1 MTKNYTFVPAK
12 KALLLRCVMVALQ
25 ILVLPVWV
33 RVLAEQQETSIEIGW
48 SLFFVFGVFWF
59 KKYIPMKKSVLL
71 IVSCLL
77 YMAAISSA
85 KAEKDTMVIKTN
97 LGVMKAVFL
106 EESPKHVALY
116 KERIK
121 MGAFD
126 GTLFFRVVPGFMI
139 QGGSPDSRN
148 AEPGKR
154 VGMGS
159 TQYLLSPEF
168 NKEHVAVKGMIAAPR
183 QPDNINP
190 QKKSDC
196 SQFFIVQGKPYR
208 SGYLDTLE
216 MAKNNPLKN
225 AWWKENYMPHKAQ
238 MDSLKAVNRK
248 EFAKQYKA
256 YRAEMQA
263 YLEKHSDALVFSEEE
278 RQVLTTQGGELKLN
292 NEYTYFAKV
301 VEGLEV
307 IDAIARL
314 KCDKNERPLQD
325 VKILSVTLQ

>member
-1 MTKNYTFVPAK
+1 MKSFVAN
-12 KALLLRCVMVALQ
+12 LLLCVSLSFCVFKATAQ
-25 ILVLPVWV
+25 DTIL
-33 RVLAEQQETSIEIGW
+33 IE
-48 SLFFVFGVFWF
+48 
-59 KKYIPMKKSVLL
+59 
-71 IVSCLL
+71 
-77 YMAAISSA
+77 
-85 KAEKDTMVIKTN
+85 TN
-97 LGVMKAVFL
+97 LGTMKAVFL
-106 EESPKHVALY
+106 QESPKHVALY

-159 TQYLLSPEF
+159 TQYLLLPEF
-168 NKEHVAVKGMIAAPR
+168 NKNHVAFKGMIAAPR

-238 MDSLKAVNRK
+238 MDSLKAVDRK
-248 EFAKQYKA
+248 EFAKRYKA
-256 YRAEMQA
+256 YRADLQT
-263 YLEKHSDALVFSEEE
+263 YLENHPDALIFSQEE
-278 RQVLTTQGGELKLN
+278 RQMLTTYGGELKLN
-292 NEYTYFAKV
+292 NEYTFFARV
-301 VEGLEV
+301 VEGLEI
-307 IDAIARL
+307 IDQVAAL
-314 KCDKNERPLQD
+314 PCDKNERPLRD
-325 VKILSVTLQ
+325 VKIISVKLK

>member
-1 MTKNYTFVPAK
+1 MPAK

-77 YMAAISSA
+77 YMAAFSSA

-168 NKEHVAVKGMIAAPR
+168 NKDHVAVKGMIAAPR

-248 EFAKQYKA
+248 EFARQYKA

-263 YLEKHSDALVFSEEE
+263 YLENHPDALVFSEEE

>member
-1 MTKNYTFVPAK
+1 MKSFVAN
-12 KALLLRCVMVALQ
+12 LLLCVSLSFCVFEATAQ
-25 ILVLPVWV
+25 DTIL
-33 RVLAEQQETSIEIGW
+33 IE
-48 SLFFVFGVFWF
+48 
-59 KKYIPMKKSVLL
+59 
-71 IVSCLL
+71 
-77 YMAAISSA
+77 
-85 KAEKDTMVIKTN
+85 TN
-97 LGVMKAVFL
+97 LGTMKAVFL
-106 EESPKHVALY
+106 QESPKHVALY
-116 KERIK
+116 KERIQ

-159 TQYLLSPEF
+159 TQYLLLPEF
-168 NKEHVAVKGMIAAPR
+168 NKNHVAFKGMIAAPR

-238 MDSLKAVNRK
+238 MDSLKAVDRK
-248 EFAKQYKA
+248 EFAKRYKA
-256 YRAEMQA
+256 YRADLQA
-263 YLEKHSDALVFSEEE
+263 YLENHPDALIFSQEE
-278 RQVLTTQGGELKLN
+278 RQMLTTYGGELKLN
-292 NEYTYFAKV
+292 NEYTFFARV
-301 VEGLEV
+301 VEGLDI
-307 IDAIARL
+307 IDQVAAL
-314 KCDKNERPLQD
+314 PCDKNERPLRD
-325 VKILSVTLQ
+325 VKIISVKLK

>member
-1 MTKNYTFVPAK
+1 
-12 KALLLRCVMVALQ
+12 
-25 ILVLPVWV
+25 
-33 RVLAEQQETSIEIGW
+33 
-48 SLFFVFGVFWF
+48 
-59 KKYIPMKKSVLL
+59 
-71 IVSCLL
+71 
-77 YMAAISSA
+77 
-85 KAEKDTMVIKTN
+85 
-97 LGVMKAVFL
+97 
-106 EESPKHVALY
+106 
-116 KERIK
+116 

-248 EFAKQYKA
+248 EFARQYKA

-263 YLEKHSDALVFSEEE
+263 YLENHPDALVFSEEE
-278 RQVLTTQGGELKLN
+278 RLMLTTQGGELKLN

>member
-1 MTKNYTFVPAK
+1 MPAK

-77 YMAAISSA
+77 YMAAFSSA

-248 EFAKQYKA
+248 EFARQYKA

-263 YLEKHSDALVFSEEE
+263 YLENHPDALVFSEEE
-278 RQVLTTQGGELKLN
+278 RLMLTTQGGELKLN

>member
-1 MTKNYTFVPAK
+1 MPAK

-48 SLFFVFGVFWF
+48 SLFFVSGVFWF

-168 NKEHVAVKGMIAAPR
+168 NKDHVAVKGMIAAPR

-248 EFAKQYKA
+248 EFSKQYKA

-263 YLEKHSDALVFSEEE
+263 YLENHPDALVFSEEE
-278 RQVLTTQGGELKLN
+278 RLMLTTQGGELKLN

>member
-48 SLFFVFGVFWF
+48 SLFLFPEYFI
-59 KKYIPMKKSVLL
+59 KPIPMKKNVLL

-77 YMAAISSA
+77 YMAAFSSA

-168 NKEHVAVKGMIAAPR
+168 NKDHVAVKGMIAAPR

-263 YLEKHSDALVFSEEE
+263 YLENHPDALVFSEDE
-278 RQVLTTQGGELKLN
+278 RLMLTTQGGELKLN

>member
-48 SLFFVFGVFWF
+48 SLFLFPEYFGL
-59 KKYIPMKKSVLL
+59 KCIPMKKSVLL

-77 YMAAISSA
+77 YMAAFSSA

-97 LGVMKAVFL
+97 LGVMKAIFL

-168 NKEHVAVKGMIAAPR
+168 NKDHVAVKGMIAAPR

-263 YLEKHSDALVFSEEE
+263 YLENHPDALVFSEEE
-278 RQVLTTQGGELKLN
+278 RQMLTTQGGELKLN

>member
-1 MTKNYTFVPAK
+1 MPAK

-48 SLFFVFGVFWF
+48 SLFLFSESFGL
-59 KKYIPMKKSVLL
+59 KYIPMKKSVLL

-77 YMAAISSA
+77 YIAALSSA
-85 KAEKDTMVIKTN
+85 KAENDTMVIKTN

-168 NKEHVAVKGMIAAPR
+168 NKDHVAVKGMIAAPR

-225 AWWKENYMPHKAQ
+225 AWWKENYMPHKVQ

-263 YLEKHSDALVFSEEE
+263 YLENHPDALVFSEEE
-278 RQVLTTQGGELKLN
+278 RQMLTTQGGELKLN

>member
-1 MTKNYTFVPAK
+1 
-12 KALLLRCVMVALQ
+12 
-25 ILVLPVWV
+25 
-33 RVLAEQQETSIEIGW
+33 
-48 SLFFVFGVFWF
+48 
-59 KKYIPMKKSVLL
+59 MKKSVLMF
-71 IVSCLL
+71 VSCLL
-77 YMAAISSA
+77 YMAEFSSA

-97 LGVMKAVFL
+97 LGVMKAIFL

-168 NKEHVAVKGMIAAPR
+168 NKDHVAVKGMIAAPR

-263 YLEKHSDALVFSEEE
+263 YLENHPDALVFSEEE
-278 RQVLTTQGGELKLN
+278 RQMLTTQGGELKLN

>member
-1 MTKNYTFVPAK
+1 
-12 KALLLRCVMVALQ
+12 
-25 ILVLPVWV
+25 
-33 RVLAEQQETSIEIGW
+33 
-48 SLFFVFGVFWF
+48 
-59 KKYIPMKKSVLL
+59 MKKNVLL

-77 YMAAISSA
+77 YMAAFSSA

-168 NKEHVAVKGMIAAPR
+168 NKDHVAVKGMIAAPR

-248 EFAKQYKA
+248 EFARQYKA

-263 YLEKHSDALVFSEEE
+263 YLENHPDALVFSEEE

>member
-48 SLFFVFGVFWF
+48 SLFLFPEYFI
-59 KKYIPMKKSVLL
+59 KPIPMKKSVLL

-77 YMAAISSA
+77 YMAAFSSA

-168 NKEHVAVKGMIAAPR
+168 NKDHVAVKGMIAAPR

-248 EFAKQYKA
+248 EFARQYKA

-263 YLEKHSDALVFSEEE
+263 YLENHPDALVFSEEE
-278 RQVLTTQGGELKLN
+278 RLMLTTQGGELKLN

>member
-1 MTKNYTFVPAK
+1 MFACG
-12 KALLLRCVMVALQ
+12 R
-25 ILVLPVWV
+25 
-33 RVLAEQQETSIEIGW
+33 LAAQDTLYIETN
-48 SLFFVFGVFWF
+48 
-59 KKYIPMKKSVLL
+59 M
-71 IVSCLL
+71 
-77 YMAAISSA
+77 
-85 KAEKDTMVIKTN
+85 
-97 LGVMKAVFL
+97 GVMKAVFL

-116 KERIK
+116 KERVN

-154 VGMGS
+154 IGMGS
-159 TQYLLSPEF
+159 TQYLLAPEF
-168 NKEHVAVKGMIAAPR
+168 NKKHVAYKGMIAAPR

-190 QKKSDC
+190 SKKSDC

-225 AWWKENYMPHKAQ
+225 AWWKENYMPHKPQ

-256 YRAEMQA
+256 YRAEMQT
-263 YLEKHSDALVFSEEE
+263 YLENHPDALIFSEEQ
-278 RQVLTTQGGELKLN
+278 RRMLTEYGGELNLN
-292 NEYTYFAKV
+292 GEYTFFARV
-301 VEGLEV
+301 VEGLDI
-307 IDAIARL
+307 IDQIAALR
-314 KCDKNERPLQD
+314 CDKNERPLQD
-325 VKILSVTLQ
+325 VRIISVSLK

>member
-1 MTKNYTFVPAK
+1 
-12 KALLLRCVMVALQ
+12 
-25 ILVLPVWV
+25 
-33 RVLAEQQETSIEIGW
+33 
-48 SLFFVFGVFWF
+48 
-59 KKYIPMKKSVLL
+59 MKKSVLL

-77 YMAAISSA
+77 YMAAFSSA
-85 KAEKDTMVIKTN
+85 KAEKDTIVIKTN

-168 NKEHVAVKGMIAAPR
+168 NKDHVAVKGMIAAPR

-263 YLEKHSDALVFSEEE
+263 YMENHPDALVFSEEE
-278 RQVLTTQGGELKLN
+278 RLMLTTQGGELKLN